1 MTAFDDLRAY
11 QRQTET
17 LKSISGLLSW
27 DMETQMATGSSD
39 KRGEQLA
46 VVSGLVHDRN
56 AAPQLRDLLDA
67 ARAEVAQTG
76 DLRHLDLIQ
85 IEADAATRIPKDLA
99 MELSRATV
107 KANQAW
113 AEARKTDT
121 PSVFLPHLNT
131 VVRLLRL
138 RAEALRRDDDP
149 VLYDALLR
157 DYEPDAK
164 SAMIDQMFAQLRPR
178 LVDLRAAVMAAPA
191 APKLSGHFDKAAQVD
206 LVNDLATRFGYD
218 MARGRIDEA
227 VHPFCEGSGSDVRVT
242 TRYDEADPLNAIYSI
257 IHEVGH
263 AAYEQNVSPDYDL
276 TIFGRGC
283 SMGVHESQSRICE
296 NQIGR
301 SREFTGWLYGRMRD
315 AFGDIGV
322 HSEDEFFRAVNRLA
336 TGYIRTEADEVH
348 YNLHVMLRY
357 DLEKAMIEGDLA
369 VDDIEAAWNDRFF
382 ADFGVAVDRPSNGF
396 LQDIH
401 WCEGLIGYFPTYTLG
416 NVYAGCLFDA
426 MKRDVPSL
434 SSDLSHGDISGA
446 STWLRENIHVHGSAV
461 PSVDV
466 ITKAYGAAPS
476 DAPLLGYLE
485 DKFRG
490 FI

>member
-191 APKLSGHFDKAAQVD
+191 APKPRLIWGDPHERASTERCD
-206 LVNDLATRFGYD
+206 RF
-218 MARGRIDEA
+218 
-227 VHPFCEGSGSDVRVT
+227 
-242 TRYDEADPLNAIYSI
+242 
-257 IHEVGH
+257 
-263 AAYEQNVSPDYDL
+263 
-276 TIFGRGC
+276 
-283 SMGVHESQSRICE
+283 
-296 NQIGR
+296 R
-301 SREFTGWLYGRMRD
+301 SRCPARQ
-315 AFGDIGV
+315 I
-322 HSEDEFFRAVNRLA
+322 
-336 TGYIRTEADEVH
+336 
-348 YNLHVMLRY
+348 
-357 DLEKAMIEGDLA
+357 
-369 VDDIEAAWNDRFF
+369 
-382 ADFGVAVDRPSNGF
+382 P
-396 LQDIH
+396 
-401 WCEGLIGYFPTYTLG
+401 
-416 NVYAGCLFDA
+416 
-426 MKRDVPSL
+426 
-434 SSDLSHGDISGA
+434 
-446 STWLRENIHVHGSAV
+446 
-461 PSVDV
+461 
-466 ITKAYGAAPS
+466 
-476 DAPLLGYLE
+476 
-485 DKFRG
+485 
-490 FI
+490 